1 MFISAKETLN
11 LYIEYSNL
19 QNKLYF
25 KEAWESKL
33 AGWLG
38 LGCIQ
43 YIKIHIYIL
52 TLYLSII
59 YIIYYSDVL
68 YMYMFI
74 NIYIYIYSCV
84 YIIYIFMCIYYLY
97 IHVYILDILHL
108 AVTAHYEI

>member
-1 MFISAKETLN
+1 MFVSAKETLN

-74 NIYIYIYSCV
+74 NIYIYI
-84 YIIYIFMCIYYLY
+84 FMCIYYIY
-97 IHVYILDILHL
+97 IHVYILFIYPCIYIRYIAPSSYRAL
-108 AVTAHYEI
+108 